1 MMASVISLTRPSRS
15 RTVNNTAWCCVRHD
29 IAVHLRISLFHLPSM
44 MYTSVCLCFFR
55 KRLKKNFSKQILN
68 FEKSNDD
75 SYKVKEVS
83 VNHQRTLFYIAKE
96 TKSCF
101 YLLKAGTFVGCFYR
115 KNTGL
120 YLGVLQ
126 CRSAAS
132 MIRADHSS
140 ASDELSYAF
149 VMPKWTWECI
159 SNMEI
164 HNLEKIKNVKKR
176 AFFKNGPFFPT
187 YNLFWP
193 GPRDAKRE
201 INCARP

>member
-1 MMASVISLTRPSRS
+1 MILLYIFESASFTFHPWCIPVFVYVSF
-15 RTVNNTAWCCVRHD
+15 VNDKT
-29 IAVHLRISLFHLPSM
+29 F
-44 MYTSVCLCFFR
+44 
-55 KRLKKNFSKQILN
+55 KNFSKQILN

-176 AFFKNGPFFPT
+176 AFFQKRAFFF
-187 YNLFWP
+187 NLQLILT
-193 GPRDAKRE
+193 GSSGRE
-201 INCARP
+201 TRNQLRPA